1 MHPESITNDNR
12 AGILEIRWQDGELQ
26 RLGNPLLRASC
37 QCADCKSAR
46 LAGVMPAV
54 PSRTRITGIAPAGS
68 YGIQLTF
75 NDGHWRG
82 IYPWGYLKQLKEQ

>member
-1 MHPESITNDNR
+1 MHPESITNDSR

-54 PSRTRITGIAPAGS
+54 SSCTRITGIAPAGS

-75 NDGHWRG
+75 NDGHGRG
-82 IYPWGYLKQLKEQ
+82 IYPWGGYLKQWQ